1 MLMLASL
8 RKPSPKP
15 MGRGGSCGFTLL
27 EVLTVLFI
35 VGLSASLVA
44 PNLPILI
51 DRISFALERDTLV
64 RDLNSLPYTALEMNR
79 DLVLTGEYKF
89 AEGYWE
95 ESDEDK
101 SINID
106 DLDIS
111 IPYRS
116 ALIKLAPL
124 NVPVDWEVYI
134 PSPIFYRSSGFCS
147 GGRVL
152 ISVGEL
158 EYTLSAEAPY
168 CQFVEADL

>member
-1 MLMLASL
+1 MLASL
-8 RKPSPKP
+8 RKLNPKP
-15 MGRGGSCGFTLL
+15 VGRAGSRGFTLL

-44 PNLPILI
+44 PNLPMLI

-64 RDLNSLPYTALEMNR
+64 RDLNALPYAALEMNR

-89 AEGYWE
+89 TEGYWE
-95 ESDEDK
+95 ESEEDK
-101 SINID
+101 AINID

-111 IPYRS
+111 TPYRS

-134 PSPIFYRSSGFCS
+134 PRPIFYRPSGFCT

-152 ISVGEL
+152 VSVGEL
-158 EYTLSAEAPY
+158 EYTLLAEAPY
-168 CQFVEADL
+168 CQFEEADR